1 MSDAKGQDRN
11 TRIELGKGSA
21 GGRLELKKAGEQGTV
36 RQSFSHGRSKAVAVE
51 VKRRRGATAP
61 APAARPLATAPAE
74 GSSTAAAAPRPAAPP
89 ARPPAEALR
98 QQRAI
103 TEARGS
109 RGRGPMVLPT
119 LTEDEKRSRLRA
131 LAESKKIEEEARARA
146 AENARR
152 AAEEAARRK
161 ADEDAA
167 AQRKAEE
174 ESRRKIEEDARKRAE
189 EQAARL
195 LADEDKRRALA
206 EARATNQAAAPAVL
220 DADGELRAPEESKRA
235 AKAGARQLPVGED
248 EEGRG
253 KGGKGDRRNTLRRTE
268 RDTRRNDKRL
278 ILTTDEEAEEIER
291 TRSLAALK
299 RQRERERR
307 QQSSAGTEPAVRE
320 VVVPEMITV
329 QELASRMAVR
339 GAEVVKVL
347 MRNGIMVTINQTID
361 ADTAE
366 LVLSEFGQ
374 AARRVSESDVEIGL
388 EGLEDDATNLQ
399 PRAPVVTVMGHVD
412 HGKTSLLDAL
422 RQTDVVAGEAGGI
435 TQHIGAYQVTV
446 GNGARVTFV
455 DTPGHAAFTAM
466 RARGA
471 AVTDVVVLVV
481 AADDGVMPQT
491 VEAIRHA
498 KAAKVPIVVAIN
510 KMDKPEANPDRVKQ
524 ELLSHEV
531 VVEDFGGD
539 VLAVPVSALKKE
551 GLDRLV
557 EQLQLQAEL
566 LELKAN
572 PDREARGAVI
582 EARLDRGRGVV
593 ATVLVQNGT
602 LRQGDIVVAG
612 ACWGRVRS
620 MSDDRGEAIKAAGPS
635 VPVEIQG
642 LDDVPE
648 AGDQFVV
655 VENEKRA
662 RDIADYRNRKRRE
675 QQQLKVSPGRSSLED
690 MFAQLKAGEIQ
701 SLPVVVKSDVHGS
714 LEAIQAGLEKIG
726 NEEANVRVLYGGV
739 GGITESDVTL
749 AHASQ
754 AVIIGF
760 NVRANAQA
768 RDLAKREGIEIRYYS
783 IIYELLDEMKGLLEG
798 MLAPEARESILGH
811 AEVREVFS
819 VSKVG
824 KVAGCRVVDGVIRR
838 GGRARLL
845 RDDVVVFDGQL
856 GSLKR
861 FKDDVREVREGF
873 ECGMSIEGYNDIRQG
888 DLIEVY
894 EVQEVART
902 L

>member
-61 APAARPLATAPAE
+61 AATPRPAATAPAE
-74 GSSTAAAAPRPAAPP
+74 GQSTAAPAPRPVAAPT
-89 ARPPAEALR
+89 RPPAEALR
-98 QQRAI
+98 QQRAV

-109 RGRGPMVLPT
+109 RSGRGPMVLPT

-152 AAEEAARRK
+152 AADEAARRK

-174 ESRRKIEEDARKRAE
+174 ESRRKVEEEARKRAE

-195 LADEDKRRALA
+195 VADEEKRRAAA
-206 EARATNQAAAPAVL
+206 EAQATNQAAAPAVL
-220 DADGELRAPEESKRA
+220 DADGELRAPEESKRG
-235 AKAGARQLPVGED
+235 AKAARQLPVGED

-307 QQSSAGTEPAVRE
+307 QQSSGGTEPAVRE

-347 MRNGIMVTINQTID
+347 MRSGIMVTINQTID

-388 EGLEDDATNLQ
+388 EGAEDDATKLQ

-446 GNGARVTFV
+446 GNGARVTFI

-471 AVTDVVVLVV
+471 SITDIVVLVV

-491 VEAIRHA
+491 IEAIRHA
-498 KAAKVPIVVAIN
+498 KAAKVPIVVAVN
-510 KMDKPEANPDRVKQ
+510 KIDKPEANPDRVKQ
-524 ELLSHEV
+524 ELLSHDV

-539 VLAVPVSALKKE
+539 VLCVPVSALQKQ
-551 GLDRLV
+551 GLDKLV

-572 PDREARGAVI
+572 PDREARGAVV

-602 LRQGDIVVAG
+602 LNQGDIVVAG
-612 ACWGRVRS
+612 ASWGRVRS
-620 MSDDRGEAIKAAGPS
+620 MSDDRGETIKSAGPS

-662 RDIADYRNRKRRE
+662 RDIADYRSRKQRE
-675 QQQLKVSPGRSSLED
+675 QQQLKASPARSSLEE
-690 MFAQLKAGEIQ
+690 MFSQLKAGEIQ

-726 NEEANVRVLYGGV
+726 NEEANVRVLYGG
-739 GGITESDVTL
+739 
-749 AHASQ
+749 
-754 AVIIGF
+754 
-760 NVRANAQA
+760 
-768 RDLAKREGIEIRYYS
+768 
-783 IIYELLDEMKGLLEG
+783 
-798 MLAPEARESILGH
+798 
-811 AEVREVFS
+811 
-819 VSKVG
+819 
-824 KVAGCRVVDGVIRR
+824 
-838 GGRARLL
+838 
-845 RDDVVVFDGQL
+845 
-856 GSLKR
+856 
-861 FKDDVREVREGF
+861 
-873 ECGMSIEGYNDIRQG
+873 
-888 DLIEVY
+888 
-894 EVQEVART
+894 
-902 L
+902 